1 MTERIN
7 GSLSYD
13 KGLTDRAVFA
23 LSLARGGTCSS
34 DSLIDNYGVTGCRN
48 LVGCIA
54 ITTLA
59 AVGSVSRCSASRSY
73 YNRDKVVNMI
83 VGIGIVGGVIG
94 IILAAIADAVGEN
107 VTRCRL
113 VVGVVAMSASASK
126 YGITILGAGGK
137 LDIGAVAMTE
147 RVDDFLLNKDCLASR
162 ALLPLCKTI
171 LGAGRSNSC
180 EYFFCVTV
188 RLNCRLFC

>member
-13 KGLTDRAVFA
+13 NGLTDRAVFA
-23 LSLARGGTCSS
+23 LSFARGGTCSS
-34 DSLIDNYGVTGCRN
+34 DSLINNYGVTGCRN

-83 VGIGIVGGVIG
+83 IGIGIVGGVIG

-107 VTRCRL
+107 VTHCRL

-137 LDIGAVAMTE
+137 LNIRAVAMTE

-180 EYFFCVTV
+180 EYFFRVTV